1 MNAVDAP
8 VGGITVLLCDERT
21 LRREV
26 LARFLE
32 LSGIRVRIVAFDK
45 AGTSEALTAPD
56 EAIDL
61 VIIDTGEK
69 SCSHPAVMRKSSISS
84 AVPCRAHRSWRC
96 RIVKTDRRWLMPY
109 SLVHARISHPASI
122 RTF

>member
-69 SCSHPAVMRKSSISS
+69 SCSHPAVSRNLRS
-84 AVPCRAHRSWRC
+84 APPCPAGR
-96 RIVKTDRRWLMPY
+96 TDRGGVGSSRQ
-109 SLVHARISHPASI
+109 
-122 RTF
+122 TGGG